1 MSDLI
6 FKNDL
11 SEVSGEDLLQT
22 ARCEDLL
29 YEQIQQVAV
38 LGDFERGVIDA
49 LKGSGANLLEGARGV
64 GKSMLLRMAEIELDQ
79 TFSTERKLGVY
90 VNFKTSTLLEGV
102 KADERDAFQI
112 WVNIKI
118 LEALHEKLLTLN
130 LIAKTGSADPY
141 QRVFG
146 VSSVLETKAM
156 LEEKIHLLQKLA
168 FSKVGHTE
176 IINQI
181 GADFLAKAQDTSF
194 LVNVIKEVAELFSL
208 GKIIFFFDEAAHT
221 FIPTQQNIFFEIF
234 KLLHGGKVAC
244 KAAVYPT
251 VTNYGRNF
259 EVGQDA
265 IVLPVIRFDPGES
278 GRRENRLHFR
288 SILEKR
294 IPKASGLRK
303 KIFARG
309 TELDLCIDLSNG
321 NPRALLHVLNSAIS
335 GNSTLSERS
344 VSLAVQSYVDQA
356 LIPYHNSLTK
366 RLPKYASHIR
376 VGLDLL
382 RGYLI
387 PEIRSKNHRRTKS
400 EYQSAFFTLQRDMS
414 PNLKLAL
421 DILTYS
427 GMVSQLGTVKIA
439 NGTGPRYLI
448 NLALMAAEK
457 AFDTPK
463 TSDAIARLS
472 LTDYREFS
480 SSDSQ
485 IRTYLSSLLATDEAC
500 PACSA
505 LLPQNAKFCSECGYK
520 IIATSIVS
528 ALLEEEVSGLSI
540 SQRLKERIRPK
551 FPTVGSVVQAKRN
564 ELMAIPYIKDVRSRI
579 IKNAADEFIS
589 G

>member
-1 MSDLI
+1 MTV
-6 FKNDL
+6 
-11 SEVSGEDLLQT
+11 ETAQMTGEDLLQT

-29 YEQIQQVAV
+29 YEQIQQVSV
-38 LGDFERGVIDA
+38 LGDFERRIIDS

-64 GKSMLLRMAEIELDQ
+64 GKSMLLRMAEIELDAAFA
-79 TFSTERKLGVY
+79 TDKKLGVY

-118 LEALHEKLLTLN
+118 LEALHEKLLALN
-130 LIAKTGSADPY
+130 LIAKTGRADPY

-168 FSKVGHTE
+168 FSKTGQAD
-176 IINQI
+176 IIDQI
-181 GADFLAKAQDTSF
+181 GKDFLAKAQDTSF
-194 LVNVIKEVAELFSL
+194 LVNIIKEVADQFQLT
-208 GKIIFFFDEAAHT
+208 KIVFFFDEAAHT
-221 FIPTQQNIFFEIF
+221 FIPTQQTIFFEIF
-234 KLLHGGKVAC
+234 KLLHGEKVAC

-265 IVLPVIRFDPGES
+265 IVLSVIRFDPGET
-278 GRRENRLHFR
+278 GRRENRAHFR

-294 IPKASGLRK
+294 LPKTSTLRK
-303 KIFARG
+303 KIFAKG
-309 TELDLCIDLSNG
+309 AELDLCIDLSNG
-321 NPRALLHVLNSAIS
+321 NPRALLHILNSALS
-335 GNSTLSERS
+335 GTSSLSERT

-356 LIPYHNSLTK
+356 LIPYHQSLSK
-366 RLPKYASHIR
+366 RLPTYASHIR

-382 RGYLI
+382 RGYII
-387 PEIRSKNHRRTKS
+387 PEIRTKNHRKTKS
-400 EYQSAFFTLQRDMS
+400 EYQSAFFTVQRNMS

-421 DILTYS
+421 DILSYS

-439 NGTGPRYLI
+439 GGNTGPRYMV
-448 NLALMAAEK
+448 NLALMATEK
-457 AFDTPK
+457 AFDTSK

-485 IRTYLSSLLATDEAC
+485 IQTYLDSLLVSSEMC
-500 PACSA
+500 SACSA
-505 LLPQNAKFCSECGYK
+505 PLLENAKFCSECGHR
-520 IIATSIVS
+520 ITATSIVS
-528 ALLEEEVSGLSI
+528 TLLEESVNGLSI
-540 SQRLKERIRPK
+540 GDRLKDRVRPK
-551 FPTVGSVVQAKRN
+551 FPTVGSVVQAKRH
-564 ELMAIPYIKDVRSRI
+564 ELMTVPYIKDVRSRI

>member
-1 MSDLI
+1 MSKPILE
-6 FKNDL
+6 NDL
-11 SEVSGEDLLQT
+11 LQFNNEDLLQT

-29 YEQIQQVAV
+29 YEQIQQVSV
-38 LGDFERGVIDA
+38 LGEFERGVIDA

-64 GKSMLLRMAEIELDQ
+64 GKSMLLRMAEIELDENFQ
-79 TFSTERKLGVY
+79 EERKLGVY

-118 LEALHEKLLTLN
+118 LEALHEKLLALN
-130 LIAKTGSADPY
+130 LIAKTGAADPY

-168 FSKVGHTE
+168 FSNGGQEK
-176 IINQI
+176 IINEI

-194 LVNVIKEVAELFSL
+194 LVNIIKEVAELFSL
-208 GKIIFFFDEAAHT
+208 KKILFFFDEAAHT
-221 FIPTQQNIFFEIF
+221 FIPSQQNIFFEIF

-265 IVLPVIRFDPGES
+265 IVLSVIRFDPGES

-288 SILEKR
+288 SILDKR
-294 IPKASGLRK
+294 IPKTSNLRK

-309 TELDLCIDLSNG
+309 AELDLCIDLSNG
-321 NPRALLHVLNSAIS
+321 NPRALLHILNSAIS
-335 GNSTLSERS
+335 GNSSLSERS
-344 VSLAVQSYVDQA
+344 VNLAVQNYVDQA
-356 LIPYHNSLTK
+356 LLPYHTSLNK

-382 RGYLI
+382 RGFLI
-387 PEIRSKNHRRTKS
+387 PEIRAKNHRRTKS

-414 PNLKLAL
+414 PNLKLSL
-421 DILTYS
+421 DILSYS
-427 GMVSQLGTVKIA
+427 GMVSQLGTVKIRG
-439 NGTGPRYLI
+439 GTGPRYLV
-448 NLALMAAEK
+448 NLALMATEK

-480 SSDSQ
+480 SSDAQ
-485 IRTYLSSLLATDEAC
+485 IKTYLDSLLANDDAC
-500 PACSA
+500 PSCSTP
-505 LLPQNAKFCSECGYK
+505 LPQNAKFCSECGHK
-520 IIATSIVS
+520 IVVTSIVS
-528 ALLEEEVSGLSI
+528 ALLEESVDELSI
-540 SQRLKERIRPK
+540 SSRLIDRIRPK
-551 FPTVGSVVQAKRN
+551 FSNVGSVVQAKRN
-564 ELMAIPYIKDVRSRI
+564 ELMTIPYIKDVRSRI

>member
-1 MSDLI
+1 MSVQTTAPQL
-6 FKNDL
+6 
-11 SEVSGEDLLQT
+11 SGEDLLQT

-29 YEQIQQVAV
+29 YDQIKQVSV
-38 LGDFERGVIDA
+38 LGDFERRIIDS

-64 GKSMLLRMAEIELDQ
+64 GKSMLLRMAEIELDIA
-79 TFSTERKLGVY
+79 FPVDKKLGVY

-118 LEALHEKLLTLN
+118 LEALHEKMLALN
-130 LIAKTGSADPY
+130 LIAKTGVADPY

-168 FSKVGHTE
+168 FSRNAHAE
-176 IINQI
+176 ILGQI
-181 GADFLAKAQDTSF
+181 GEDFLAKAQDTSF
-194 LVNVIKEVAELFSL
+194 LVNIIKDVAELFSL
-208 GKIIFFFDEAAHT
+208 NKIVFFFDEAAHT
-221 FIPTQQNIFFEIF
+221 FIPAQQNIFFEIF
-234 KLLHGGKVAC
+234 KLLHGGTVAC

-265 IVLPVIRFDPGES
+265 IVLPVVRFDPGES

-294 IPKASGLRK
+294 LPKTSALRK
-303 KIFARG
+303 KIFPRG
-309 TELDLCIDLSNG
+309 AELDLCIDLSNG
-321 NPRALLHVLNSAIS
+321 NPRALLHILNSSLSSNTA
-335 GNSTLSERS
+335 LSERS
-344 VSLAVQSYVDQA
+344 VGLAVQNYVDQA
-356 LIPYHNSLTK
+356 LIPYHQSLSK
-366 RLPKYASHIR
+366 RLPKYSSHIR

-382 RGYLI
+382 RGYII
-387 PEIRSKNHRRTKS
+387 PEVRTKNHRKTKS
-400 EYQSAFFTLQRDMS
+400 EYQSVFFTLQRDMS

-421 DILTYS
+421 DILSYS

-439 NGTGPRYLI
+439 NGTGPRYMI
-448 NLALMAAEK
+448 NLAMMATEK
-457 AFDTPK
+457 GFDTSK
-463 TSDAIARLS
+463 TPDAIARLS

-480 SSDSQ
+480 SADPQ
-485 IRTYLSSLLATDEAC
+485 IKIYLDSLLLPTET
-500 PACSA
+500 CSECNA
-505 LLPQNAKFCSECGYK
+505 PLQQNAKFCSDCGNK
-520 IIATSIVS
+520 ITEVSIVS
-528 ALLEEEVSGLSI
+528 TLLEEPIDGLSV
-540 SQRLKERIRPK
+540 SERLKNRIRPK
-551 FPTVGSVVQAKRN
+551 FSTVGSVVQAKRD
-564 ELMAIPYIKDVRSRI
+564 ELMAIAYIKDVRSRI

>member
-1 MSDLI
+1 MTV
-6 FKNDL
+6 
-11 SEVSGEDLLQT
+11 ETAQMTGEDLLQT

-29 YEQIQQVAV
+29 YEQIQQVSV
-38 LGDFERGVIDA
+38 LGDFERRIIDS

-64 GKSMLLRMAEIELDQ
+64 GKSMLLRMAEIELDAAFAKD
-79 TFSTERKLGVY
+79 TKLGVY

-118 LEALHEKLLTLN
+118 LEALHEKLLALN
-130 LIAKTGSADPY
+130 LIAKTGRADPY

-168 FSKVGHTE
+168 FSKTGQAD
-176 IINQI
+176 IIDQI
-181 GADFLAKAQDTSF
+181 GKEFLAKAQDTSF
-194 LVNVIKEVAELFSL
+194 LVNIIKEVADQFQLT
-208 GKIIFFFDEAAHT
+208 KIVFFFDEAAHT
-221 FIPTQQNIFFEIF
+221 FIPTQQTIFFEIF
-234 KLLHGGKVAC
+234 KLLHGEKVAC

-265 IVLPVIRFDPGES
+265 IVLSVIRFDPGEA
-278 GRRENRLHFR
+278 GRRENRAHFR

-294 IPKASGLRK
+294 LPKTSALRK
-303 KIFARG
+303 KIFAKG
-309 TELDLCIDLSNG
+309 AELDLCIDLSNG
-321 NPRALLHVLNSAIS
+321 NPRALLHILNSALS
-335 GNSTLSERS
+335 GTSSLSERT

-356 LIPYHNSLTK
+356 LIPYHQSLSK
-366 RLPKYASHIR
+366 RLPTYASHIR

-382 RGYLI
+382 RGYVI
-387 PEIRSKNHRRTKS
+387 PEIRTKNHRKTKS
-400 EYQSAFFTLQRDMS
+400 EYQSAFFTVQRNMS

-421 DILTYS
+421 DILSYS

-439 NGTGPRYLI
+439 GGNTGPRYMV
-448 NLALMAAEK
+448 NLALMATEK
-457 AFDTPK
+457 AFDTSK
-463 TSDAIARLS
+463 TSEAIARLS

-485 IRTYLSSLLATDEAC
+485 IQTYLDSLLVSSEMC
-500 PACSA
+500 SACSA
-505 LLPQNAKFCSECGYK
+505 PLPENAKFCSECGNR
-520 IIATSIVS
+520 ITATSIVS
-528 ALLEEEVSGLSI
+528 TLLEESVNGLSI
-540 SQRLKERIRPK
+540 GDRLKDRIRPK
-551 FPTVGSVVQAKRN
+551 FPTVGSVVQAKRH
-564 ELMAIPYIKDVRSRI
+564 ELMTVPYIKDVRSRI

>member
-1 MSDLI
+1 
-6 FKNDL
+6 
-11 SEVSGEDLLQT
+11 
-22 ARCEDLL
+22 
-29 YEQIQQVAV
+29 
-38 LGDFERGVIDA
+38 
-49 LKGSGANLLEGARGV
+49 
-64 GKSMLLRMAEIELDQ
+64 MAEIELDNSFM
-79 TFSTERKLGVY
+79 TDRKLGVY

-130 LIAKTGSADPY
+130 LIAKTGGSDPY
-141 QRVFG
+141 HRVFG
-146 VSSVLETKAM
+146 ISSVLETKAM
-156 LEEKIHLLQKLA
+156 LEDKIHLLQKLA
-168 FSKVGHTE
+168 FSKEGKAD

-181 GADFLAKAQDTSF
+181 GTDFLAKAQDTSF
-194 LVNVIKEVAELFSL
+194 LVNIIKEVAEQFKLNKILFY
-208 GKIIFFFDEAAHT
+208 FDEAAHT

-234 KLLHGGKVAC
+234 KLLHDGIVAC

-265 IVLPVIRFDPGES
+265 IVLPIVRFDPGEA

-294 IPKASGLRK
+294 LPKTSSQRK
-303 KIFARG
+303 KIFAKG
-309 TELDLCIDLSNG
+309 AELDLCIDLSNG
-321 NPRALLHVLNSAIS
+321 NPRALFHVLNSALA
-335 GNSTLSERS
+335 GNGALSERS
-344 VSLAVQSYVDQA
+344 VGLAVQSYVDKA
-356 LIPYHNSLTK
+356 LIPYHQSLSK
-366 RLPKYASHIR
+366 RLPEYASHIR

-387 PEIRSKNHRRTKS
+387 PEIRTKNHRKTKS
-400 EYQSAFFTLQRDMS
+400 GYQSAFFTVQRDMS

-421 DILTYS
+421 DILSYS

-439 NGTGPRYLI
+439 GGTGPRYMV
-448 NLALMAAEK
+448 NLALTATEK
-457 AFDTPK
+457 AFDTSK

-485 IRTYLSSLLATDEAC
+485 IQTYLNSLLLPSETC
-500 PACSA
+500 SACSA
-505 LLPQNAKFCSECGYK
+505 PLAQNAKFCSECGNA
-520 IIATSIVS
+520 ITATSIVS
-528 ALLEEEVSGLSI
+528 TLLEETVDGLSI
-540 SQRLKERIRPK
+540 SDRLKERVRPK
-551 FPTVGSVVQAKRN
+551 FPTVGAIVQAKRS
-564 ELMAIPYIKDVRSRI
+564 ELMQIPYIKDVRSRI